1 MRRSIRV
8 PTVSAALVLYAE
20 AVLTADNLDDLL
32 REPEY
37 KWEVSEELVK
47 NVNRF
52 INEYNS
58 LFDLK
63 LPAAKPENAKL
74 FFQAYRENNLEGRCV
89 CIGTDIQSMQTRYY
103 HWKIDRSPDG
113 NLTAKDFWS
122 EELWTTERYHESL
135 QD

>member
-58 LFDLK
+58 LLILNCQQQSRKMQSSSFKRIVRIIWKVVVCVSVLISNRCK
-63 LPAAKPENAKL
+63 
-74 FFQAYRENNLEGRCV
+74 QGITTGR
-89 CIGTDIQSMQTRYY
+89 
-103 HWKIDRSPDG
+103 
-113 NLTAKDFWS
+113 
-122 EELWTTERYHESL
+122 
-135 QD
+135 